1 MMKKF
6 FAMAILLLGLV
17 ACGEQNK
24 QTPDTPTFTKDGIV
38 GIWELTSVSTK
49 ATVGSET
56 VFVYVQFES
65 SGSFTLYQK
74 IGSGRY
80 TKFEGTF
87 SVTED
92 GKLGGKYANGTAWGP
107 YEGSVSGST
116 LSLTPVGG
124 SEVDTYKKI
133 AEIPASVLS
142 DLY

>member
-6 FAMAILLLGLV
+6 FAMATLLLGLV

-124 SEVDTYKKI
+124 NEVDTYKKI